1 MPWVE
6 VILTYAIITTCYPN
20 GRCDQGSRQVPI
32 RADVVGTF
40 PTMQAC
46 SAEAIK
52 DIQLLHKDK
61 KLAKYKPGPLLGN
74 YQTFMR
80 PVCYPISA
88 GDGSPPVR
96 DWPGYLPPEERQI
109 KIPYR

>member
-1 MPWVE
+1 MRAE
-6 VILTYAIITTCYPN
+6 VILTYAIITTCYSD
-20 GRCDQGSRQVPI
+20 GHCDQGSQQVPI

-52 DIQLLHKDK
+52 DIQLLLKDK

-74 YQTFMR
+74 YQTFML
-80 PVCYPISA
+80 PVCYPMSER
-88 GDGSPPVR
+88 DGSPHVK

>member
-1 MPWVE
+1 MPFAE
-6 VILTYAIITTCYPN
+6 VILTYAIITTCHPN

-40 PTMQAC
+40 QTMQAC

-52 DIQLLHKDK
+52 DTRLLIKDK
-61 KLAKYKPGPLLGN
+61 KLAKYKPGPLLGD

-80 PVCYPISA
+80 PVCYPMSER
-88 GDGSPPVR
+88 DGSPHVR

>member
-1 MPWVE
+1 MPFVE
-6 VILTYAIITTCYPN
+6 VIITYALITTCYAN

-52 DIQLLHKDK
+52 DIRLLIKDK
-61 KLAKYKPGPLLGN
+61 KLAKYQPGPLLGN

-88 GDGSPPVR
+88 GAGSPTVM